1 MFFWFIGVPD
11 QGPEQRESKETVLY
25 PQGAILPYWGYYLIM
40 DVSIIWNF
48 QEFYLVDKVEEGV
61 NLPVVWGEFILD

>member
-1 MFFWFIGVPD
+1 
-11 QGPEQRESKETVLY
+11 
-25 PQGAILPYWGYYLIM
+25 M

-48 QEFYLVDKVEEGV
+48 QEFYLIYKVEEGV